1 MNNVICIRLI
11 THRNNTILSTLTN
24 VHENIRFKAPCS
36 LRVLSRFFGIQGDLT
51 HLKDGIR
58 DFKTK
63 CERDSRLKVCTGG
76 GILPGGT
83 PFYNPNAVFTRIDAA
98 AFISIF
104 RDPAAAFI
112 RGRRLLKNHFIQS

>member
-1 MNNVICIRLI
+1 MNSVICIRLI
-11 THRNNTILSTLTN
+11 THRNNTILPTLTN

-36 LRVLSRFFGIQGDLT
+36 LRVLSGFFGIQRDLT

-76 GILPGGT
+76 GILPGGYS
-83 PFYNPNAVFTRIDAA
+83 FYNPNTVFTRIDAA
-98 AFISIF
+98 AFISFFAIQL
-104 RDPAAAFI
+104 
-112 RGRRLLKNHFIQS
+112 RRLFEGGVY